1 MCISVTQSGIH
12 NGYESYS
19 WSEYLYWRVGLTLSL
34 NTRIKPLRWARILTT
49 RGNKY
54 TLKSPSQEKEKIL
67 LHRTACWPIGL
78 TCSIFSLKNRAA
90 LERANITHV
99 LSVLRLQPQEETFA
113 GFQHHRIDVDDV
125 EDENLLE
132 HFPSAIKFIQSG
144 LDAGGGVLVHWLVYG
159 LPLFPHL
166 YSYQQTRTVPIYLGG
181 LAGWENSMVLGP
193 SVFTLLAFHPNV

>member
-67 LHRTACWPIGL
+67 LHRTAC
-78 TCSIFSLKNRAA
+78 
-90 LERANITHV
+90 
-99 LSVLRLQPQEETFA
+99 
-113 GFQHHRIDVDDV
+113 
-125 EDENLLE
+125 
-132 HFPSAIKFIQSG
+132 
-144 LDAGGGVLVHWLVYG
+144 
-159 LPLFPHL
+159 
-166 YSYQQTRTVPIYLGG
+166 
-181 LAGWENSMVLGP
+181 
-193 SVFTLLAFHPNV
+193 